1 MNQYIALTSNDS
13 ATPALSI
20 PACRWKYSS
29 TLRPIAFV
37 PGLAPIKPVTKTLLN

>member
-37 PGLAPIKPVTKTLLN
+37 PLPKCLRTSHCAAS